1 MTAYGRIII
10 ARLTLVVVLAMGSPV
25 TSLAQTPA
33 ARVDSIFA
41 FATAT
46 TPGCAVAAIR
56 NGAVEYAKGY
66 GMADLEHDV
75 AITTQTPF
83 YMASVSKQFAA
94 AAVNLLALDGKLSLD
109 DDVRKTIPELP
120 EYGATITLRH
130 LMHHTSGLRDYLTLF
145 SLAGLTDYTITNA
158 DFLEMVGRQR
168 SLSFR
173 PGEQYSY
180 SNTGYVLLSL
190 VVERVSGKSLRT
202 FAQERIFAP
211 LGMTST
217 QFRDHHNMLIKG
229 RALAYAPS
237 RTAGYTLSVPHFD
250 VVGDGGLY
258 STVEDLARWEA
269 NFLDP
274 RVGGAEWLALEG
286 QRGRLNGGAPIPYGA
301 GLFHG
306 TYRGETTVDHGGALG
321 GYNIGL
327 LRFPARRFSVA
338 VLCNGN
344 AVPSGLLARRV
355 ADVFLRDVLAPVTP
369 AVTAPATPAV
379 SVDLAPYKGSFFDDR
394 AMAMRELVVEDGRLY
409 FSRGP
414 NNRSELVPLG
424 GARFQMAGAP
434 TVAVFSPRGD
444 SLRLETSGIAVVL
457 PRVRDA
463 GRRDLRSYAGSYESS
478 ELKVAWLVTA
488 GDSTLTVRPARGS
501 SIRLDPAFEDAFRSP
516 SILAR
521 FIRDDRGEIVA
532 MDVSS
537 GERARNV
544 RFERRRGLRP

>member
-1 MTAYGRIII
+1 MTSHGRTINTCL
-10 ARLTLVVVLAMGSPV
+10 ALVALLAMGSPV
-25 TSLAQTPA
+25 TLLAQSPA

-75 AITTQTPF
+75 AITPQTPF

-94 AAVNLLALDGKLSLD
+94 GAVNLLVLDGKLSLD
-109 DDVRKTIPELP
+109 DDVRNIIPELP

-180 SNTGYVLLSL
+180 SNTGYVLLSI
-190 VVERVSGKSLRT
+190 VVERVAGQSLRT

-237 RTAGYTLSVPHFD
+237 RTGGYTLSVPHFD

-269 NFLDP
+269 NFLEP
-274 RVGGAEWLALEG
+274 RVGGSEWLTLEG
-286 QRGRLNGGAPIPYGA
+286 QLGRLNSGVAITYGA
-301 GLFHG
+301 GLTHG
-306 TYRGETTVDHGGALG
+306 TYRGETTVEHGGALG

-344 AVPSGLLARRV
+344 MVPSGLLTRRV
-355 ADVFLRDVLAPVTP
+355 ADVFLGDVLAPV
-369 AVTAPATPAV
+369 APVAQAAASSA
-379 SVDLAPYKGSFFDDR
+379 SVEMLAPYKGSFFDDR
-394 AMAMRELVVEDGRLY
+394 AMAMREVVVEDGRLY
-409 FSRGP
+409 YSRGP
-414 NNRSELVPLG
+414 TNRSELVPIG
-424 GARFQMAGAP
+424 GTRFQMAGTP
-434 TVAVFSPRGD
+434 TVAVFSARGD
-444 SLRLETSGIAVVL
+444 TLRLETAEVTAVVL
-457 PRVRDA
+457 RRVRDVS
-463 GRRDLRSYAGSYESS
+463 RRDLRAYAGSYESS
-478 ELKVAWLVTA
+478 ELRVSWVVSA

-501 SIRLDPAFEDAFRSP
+501 SMRLDPAFEDAFRSP
-516 SILAR
+516 NVFAR
-521 FIRDDRGEIVA
+521 FIRDEKGEIVA
-532 MDVSS
+532 MDVSA

-544 RFERRRGLRP
+544 RFERHRR